1 MVCNVVPIKVKFTL
15 TALKGQFKYNFER
28 ILLQFLFVEN
38 LLYSHSIPDIINQVF
53 YQYLYRHERTT
64 GYNQMASYYKKG
76 SGNARME

>member
-1 MVCNVVPIKVKFTL
+1 MANSIFLPPLRPLLAKEGIKGRFP
-15 TALKGQFKYNFER
+15 
-28 ILLQFLFVEN
+28 LFIEN

-76 SGNARME
+76 SGNARLG